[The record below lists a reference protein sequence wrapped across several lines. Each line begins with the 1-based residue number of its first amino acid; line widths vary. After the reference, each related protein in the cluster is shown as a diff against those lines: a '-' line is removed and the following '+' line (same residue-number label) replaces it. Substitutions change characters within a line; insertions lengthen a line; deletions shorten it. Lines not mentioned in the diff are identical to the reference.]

1 MAFITTYNVSK
12 FNKKNDLSEN
22 TWFKY
27 PYIYNIVGGSNVIY
41 IYRKDIVNNT
51 SELYGSI
58 DTSSLIPKVSSS
70 YSINVYGSVRS
81 IDTNFMYILLGTYD
95 QSGYY
100 GYYLFYI
107 DIENLICKQLYKVF
121 SKTSQSLDTYAKIT
135 VKNIGNNTIR
145 VYCNYI
151 MANWNSS
158 WALTYYGISYIVDE
172 FIFVNNEFV
181 KQPNIRNQSYWNG
194 YTDSSKLSYQ
204 SCNSFPNIL
213 NNDNQFLKYG
223 AKTHSGSYIRKAG
236 FTDYQNPSTYDT
248 YNSQQ
253 YYGNLILEFNEKY
266 YVIGGNI
273 GTNVNTTLLELNKNN
288 LEATLVYETNATS
301 STYMAYTYQNNM
313 YIVYTDGTDDYLLTV
328 SLKEYNLNYGIKS
341 NDGDKTYFEST
352 NNAPIKAITFNNIV
366 GTNTVVYVIETLGG
380 TLQGSF
386 EIDEIQNK
394 QLSGF
399 STIINATSIQ
409 IPLNQRVEINISL
422 DTNFYAVYTTYR
434 PLANTFK
441 LELYNNTSEDNRVDK
456 TNYLTKVG
464 ELAGILREESSLIDM
479 SLTLEIEELPLFN
492 YVYIEQLNRYY
503 YVTDIVSVKYKL
515 WTISLSVD
523 VLMSYKN
530 ALLSCTAFVDR
541 NENTFDNNI
550 IDKKRVIEQG
560 YDIEVSTITNDLL
573 NDNVDYNYILTGF
586 YTS

>member
-27 PYIYNIVGGSNVIY
+27 PYIYNIVGGTDVIY
-41 IYRKDIVNNT
+41 IYRRDIVNNT
-51 SELYGSI
+51 SELYKTI
-58 DTSSLIPKVSSS
+58 DTSSAFPKYS
-70 YSINVYGSVRS
+70 YYSVYLMYKVRS
-81 IDTNFMYILLGTYD
+81 DGNYPYVILYRRTGEREHSYA
-95 QSGYY
+95 
-100 GYYLFYI
+100 LFKV
-107 DIENLICKQLYKVF
+107 DIENSSIEKIRNLYIANGE
-121 SKTSQSLDTYAKIT
+121 TIYRYASIY
-135 VKNIGNNTIR
+135 VKNIDSQNIL
-145 VYCNYI
+145 VYHYYWYRQSASGSVDRYVSYQIYKVNI
-151 MANWNSS
+151 IDKTTETLHSS
-158 WALTYYGISYIVDE
+158 TSPYTPWDGAMSYIPANVFPTIID
-172 FIFVNNEFV
+172 N
-181 KQPNIRNQSYWNG
+181 SY
-194 YTDSSKLSYQ
+194 K
-204 SCNSFPNIL
+204 
-213 NNDNQFLKYG
+213 FLKYG
-223 AKTHSGSYIRKAG
+223 AKTQAGSYITKAG
-236 FTDYQNPSTYDT
+236 FTDYENPSTYDT

-288 LEATLVYETNATS
+288 LEANLVYETNATS

-341 NDGDKTYFEST
+341 NDGSKTYFEST
-352 NNAPIKAITFNNIV
+352 NNSPIKAITFNNV
-366 GTNTVVYVIETLGG
+366 AGTNTVGYVIETLSD

-399 STIINATSIQ
+399 STIINATTIQ
-409 IPLNQRVEINISL
+409 IPLNQRVEVDIST
-422 DTNFYAVYTTYR
+422 DTNFYTVYTTYR

-464 ELAGILREESSLIDM
+464 ELAGVLREESSLVEM
-479 SLTLEIEELPLFN
+479 SLTLELEELPLFN

-515 WTISLSVD
+515 WEISLSVD

-530 ALLSCTAFVDR
+530 ALLSCSAFVDR
-541 NENTFDNNI
+541 NENSYDNTI
-550 IDKKRVIEQG
+550 IDKKRVIQQG
-560 YDIEVSTITNDLL
+560 YDIEVSTVTNELL
-573 NDNVDYNYILTGF
+573 DNTSTNNIVLTGF
-586 YTS
+586 YVKSV